1 MLKIDVNGTRQVF
14 EEWIEFSEF
23 VKNTEPDTIVRYVS
37 CDTFDYIIDASLHGY
52 TVSLSQLD
60 YELRQINNPEI
71 LNKLVAYLSVSKFEN
86 KSICEIILMLDEYK
100 LLENINNKYDLGKY
114 IIKDLKIEKLPK
126 KLYEFFDFSKY
137 AEHIISSAE
146 KVEKDCII
154 WTPVGYL
161 CSKFFNP
168 YLKGSKC

>member
-1 MLKIDVNGTRQVF
+1 MLKIDVNGKRQVF
-14 EEWIEFSEF
+14 GEWIEFSEF
-23 VKNTEPDTIVRYVS
+23 VKNAKPETTARYVS

-60 YELRQINNPEI
+60 YELRLINNPEI
-71 LNKLVAYLSVSKFEN
+71 SNKLVAYFSVSKFEN
-86 KSICEIILMLDEYK
+86 KSISEIILMLDDYN
-100 LLENINNKYDLGKY
+100 LLENINNKYDLGIY

-137 AEHIISSAE
+137 AEHIIDSAE
-146 KVEKDCII
+146 KVEKECIK

-161 CSKFFNP
+161 CSKFFNQ